1 MFKNILIVGCGLIGS
16 SVLRGSI
23 NKKISKNVY
32 VFEKLKKNITIIK
45 KINKRIKF
53 ISNFDH
59 QVSKMDL
66 IVLCTH
72 MSEYKNITKK
82 LQRYITSK
90 NIIIDTGS
98 TKRNVEKLIQKNKKL
113 NTVFFLTHPI
123 AGSEVSGPEFGNKN
137 LFKDKWCIILKGKN
151 KSVKKLKKIKRF
163 WKKLGSKT
171 IFMNSIDHDKIFSIT
186 SHLPHL
192 IAYNLVK
199 TAIDFQNRNKKNIV
213 KYSAGGLRDFSR
225 TAASNEIM
233 WRDIFFSNKDNIIN
247 SINIFTKNLNNFKR
261 LIKNENNKSVLKIL
275 RNSKKVRRQIIEL
288 KQDVSKP
295 NFGRD
300 IF

>member
-16 SVLRGSI
+16 SILRGSI

-32 VFEKLKKNITIIK
+32 VFEKLKKNISFIK
-45 KINKRIKF
+45 KISKKIKF
-53 ISNFDH
+53 IDNLDY

-82 LQRYITSK
+82 LQRYITTK

-137 LFKDKWCIILKGKN
+137 LFKDKWCIILNGKN
-151 KSVKKLKKIKRF
+151 KSVKKLKKVKRF

-275 RNSKKVRRQIIEL
+275 RNSKKVRKQIIEL

>member
-32 VFEKLKKNITIIK
+32 VFEKLKKNISFIK
-45 KINKRIKF
+45 KINKKIKF
-53 ISNFDH
+53 INNLDH

-151 KSVKKLKKIKRF
+151 KSVKKLKKIERF

-275 RNSKKVRRQIIEL
+275 RNSKKVRKQIIEL